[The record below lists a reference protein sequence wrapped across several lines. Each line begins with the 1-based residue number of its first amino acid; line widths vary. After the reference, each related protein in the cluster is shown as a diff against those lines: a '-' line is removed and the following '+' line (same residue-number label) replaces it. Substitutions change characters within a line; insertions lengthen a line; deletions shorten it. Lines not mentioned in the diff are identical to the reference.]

1 MLTLTHIY
9 IMKAHLIT
17 ALFAV
22 AAPLSM
28 ADISL
33 GTQTPAPAQT
43 AKPSAEEYAQ
53 LAKDI
58 LNTLKELAGSLAS
71 VTDQASA
78 DTAAAQVA
86 DILPRMVELQK
97 KAEGMP
103 RPCNEIEA
111 IVRGQVNVE
120 EAQQVVSSFMSAFIN
135 ICMHN
140 AYGSQNL
147 LNALGPVMNIMPE
160 SRQ

>member
-1 MLTLTHIY
+1 
-9 IMKAHLIT
+9 MKAHLIT

-22 AAPLSM
+22 AAPLAM

-33 GTQTPAPAQT
+33 GTHTPATAQT

-58 LNTLKELAGSLAS
+58 LSTLKELAVCLES
-71 VTDQASA
+71 VKDQTSA
-78 DTAAAQVA
+78 DAAASQVA
-86 DILPRMVELQK
+86 EILPRMVALQK

-103 RPCNEIEA
+103 RPGSEA
-111 IVRGQVNVE
+111 EALVRGQINVE
-120 EAQQVVSSFMSAFIN
+120 EAQQVVSTFMSAFIN
-135 ICMHN
+135 ICMNN
-140 AYGSQNL
+140 AYGSQSL